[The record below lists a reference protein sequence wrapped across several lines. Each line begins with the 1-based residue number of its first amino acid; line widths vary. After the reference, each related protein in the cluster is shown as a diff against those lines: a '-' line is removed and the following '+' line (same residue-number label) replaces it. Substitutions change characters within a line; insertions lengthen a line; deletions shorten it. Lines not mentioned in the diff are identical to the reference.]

1 MGPSVSLL
9 WDLGTKRKLMQNL
22 LLLLVLFAVPSVID
36 SFALDLRV
44 SQLVGS
50 NAKDATWQFISS

>member
-1 MGPSVSLL
+1 
-9 WDLGTKRKLMQNL
+9 MQN